1 MIEQMPESSNSSTY
15 PPTEGTFQ
23 SLHAYWRMPYILAP
37 KSDPA
42 NANPFA
48 TLPDQDDAESLILVR
63 GQWNYTVLNRYPYNA
78 GHLLVVP
85 YQEVPDLL
93 SLSTEARHEHID
105 AVTEAQALLNRALK
119 PDGFNTGYNFGSA
132 AGAGIPKHLHCHIVP
147 RWHGDTNFMPVIG
160 GTRVL
165 PEALQSMWERLREHL

>member
-1 MIEQMPESSNSSTY
+1 MPDSSNSSAESTTDGAY
-15 PPTEGTFQ
+15 Q

-37 KSDPA
+37 KSKTA
-42 NANPFA
+42 HANPFVS
-48 TLPDQDDAESLILVR
+48 LPDQDDAESLILVR

-85 YQEVPDLL
+85 YEEVPDLK
-93 SLSTEARHEHID
+93 SLSPEARHEHID
-105 AVTEAQALLNRALK
+105 AVTEAQAILTRALK
-119 PDGFNTGYNFGSA
+119 PNGFNTGYNFGTA

-165 PEALQSMWERLREHL
+165 PDALHSMWERLREHL